1 MDCVSLLN
9 VHRKKEVFL
18 PSQAKKQTQFNM
30 KRRHTTQHKMYLNH
44 ININMGIQ
52 PAVCVHSSVLYFS
65 LLDLFFVLFCSNN
78 GKCSIQCTQRCQY
91 LFKKF
96 TMLPERYND
105 MLNNLLFNVI
115 MVN

>member
-1 MDCVSLLN
+1 MFCFVKCIFSS
-9 VHRKKEVFL
+9 VFVQQKK
-18 PSQAKKQTQFNM
+18 NNI
-30 KRRHTTQHKMYLNH
+30 KRRHTTQHKIYLNH
-44 ININMGIQ
+44 INIHGNT
-52 PAVCVHSSVLYFS
+52 VVLLYY
-65 LLDLFFVLFCSNN
+65 LLVGFLY
-78 GKCSIQCTQRCQY
+78 GKCSIECTQRCQY